1 MKGILLVLVITIN
14 CFVMDYVDAGII
26 GLKYAI
32 ILAVFDLLALGI
44 FLMVEKKK
52 SATSHTRNGHAH
64 KEHGNKYTHIDC
76 TPIKGGVSSVL

>member
-1 MKGILLVLVITIN
+1 MKGILLMLVITIN

-52 SATSHTRNGHAH
+52 SATSHTRNGQAYHRHTKLNHH
-64 KEHGNKYTHIDC
+64 KF
-76 TPIKGGVSSVL
+76 TPYKGGMSSVL